1 MKYGVSI
8 CTRLYLHFNRM
19 PHHSKYKFVFIAS
32 LIGLRPHTAWG
43 FLFDTPTT
51 QIHDHSLSW
60 LDRDGA
66 VKLVVLCL
74 KITEIQFVYKLNG
87 DVVAHQCEACI
98 AYAHCC
104 NETYLYFH
112 HHYLHN
118 HYYNHL
124 KNKKNCISYTFA
136 SISFLTN

>member
-1 MKYGVSI
+1 MKYGVFI
-8 CTRLYLHFNRM
+8 CTRLYLHFKRM
-19 PHHSKYKFVFIAS
+19 PHHSKYKCFFIAS
-32 LIGLRPHTAWG
+32 LIGLRPHTTWG

-60 LDRDGA
+60 LDKDGA

-87 DVVAHQCEACI
+87 DVVTHQCEACL
-98 AYAHCC
+98 AYTHCC

-112 HHYLHN
+112 HHHLHH
-118 HYYNHL
+118 HYYHHL
-124 KNKKNCISYTFA
+124 KNKKQLYIIYISIHILSY
-136 SISFLTN
+136 